1 MSDNTENLPVY
12 NHPDPC
18 VLNITEDDLLAEITA
33 ENGWQPLED
42 KQQGDYT
49 FPELEKAWKCSNRTV
64 ANRAL
69 QLEKE
74 GKAKRMDVMN
84 EFGRRVHVLRF
95 LQTK

>member
-1 MSDNTENLPVY
+1 MSDHAENLSICDDTNP
-12 NHPDPC
+12 HI
-18 VLNITEDDLLAEITA
+18 LNITEDALLDEITV

-42 KQQGDYT
+42 KQPNDHTY
-49 FPELEKAWKCSNRTV
+49 PELEKVWKCSNRTV

-69 QLEKE
+69 QLENE

-84 EFGRRVHVLRF
+84 EFGRRVRVLRF